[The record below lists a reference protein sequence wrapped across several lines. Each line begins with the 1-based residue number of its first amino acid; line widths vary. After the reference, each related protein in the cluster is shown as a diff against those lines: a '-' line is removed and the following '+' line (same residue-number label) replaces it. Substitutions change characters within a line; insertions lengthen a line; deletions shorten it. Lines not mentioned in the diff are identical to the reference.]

1 MKKIF
6 AVALSALA
14 LGTVSAATITIDA
27 FDGSQ
32 GPLSAGLS
40 GNPNPMCD
48 NNGVREVCETSVS
61 NPLNL
66 RHFVEVHDGFL
77 EVQNGGT
84 SDTDVRLRWNI
95 GAGTIPA
102 GTVSGVFNFVVLF
115 SDGNPTNLAF
125 TFNGAAL
132 TSSVIAPN
140 TTNATVSFNA
150 PIAALS
156 AGGVLELTISGA
168 AGWDLGLDSLGL
180 TTVDAPAVPAPGIAL
195 LLGLGL
201 AGIAVSRRRA

>member
-1 MKKIF
+1 MKKILV
-6 AVALSALA
+6 AALAALSMGSL
-14 LGTVSAATITIDA
+14 SAATITIDD
-27 FDGSQ
+27 FSGSQ
-32 GPLSAGLS
+32 GPLAAGLS

-48 NNGVREVCETSVS
+48 NNGIRELCETSVS

-66 RHFVEVHDGFL
+66 RHFVEVANGFL

-84 SDTDVRLRWNI
+84 SDTDVRIRWNI
-95 GAGTIPA
+95 AAGTVPA
-102 GTVSGVFNFVVLF
+102 GTVSGIFNFLVLF

-125 TFNGAAL
+125 TFNGAAI
-132 TSSVIAPN
+132 TSNVIAPN
-140 TTNATVSFNA
+140 TTNQLVQFNA
-150 PIAALS
+150 PIAALT

-168 AGWDLGLDSLGL
+168 AGWDLGLDSLTL
-180 TTVDAPAVPAPGIAL
+180 ETVAAVPAPGIAL